1 MDFLVTGGAGFIG
14 SHLVHRLVE
23 LGHSVRVLDDLSSGK
38 RENLADVLS
47 KTDWIQGDMADPTTA
62 RRACRGV
69 DVVLHEAAVPSVP
82 KSVDDPQTSHRSNVE
97 GTFQLLLAARDEKVR
112 RFIYAGSSSAY
123 GESPTLPKVESMP
136 TDPLSPYAVQ
146 KLTGEFYCRAFAKCY
161 GLQTLTMR
169 YFNVFGPRQDPR
181 SQYAAAI
188 PAFVTAIL
196 HDRPPTVYGDG
207 EQTRDFTYIENVI
220 HANLLAAK
228 ARQTNGE
235 VINVACGGR
244 ISINQ
249 IIADI
254 NRYFGRNIKPS
265 YLPDRQGDIKHSAA
279 DISLARRVIGYE
291 PVVSTLE
298 GLKLTMDWY
307 AERIAN

>member
-47 KTDWIQGDMADPTTA
+47 KTDWIQGDMADPATA

-196 HDRPPTVYGDG
+196 QDRPPTVYGDG

-254 NRYFGRNIKPS
+254 NRYFGKNIKPS

-307 AERIAN
+307 AEKIAN

>member
-38 RENLADVLS
+38 RENLVDVLS
-47 KTDWIQGDMADPTTA
+47 KTDWIQGDMAEPAIA

-82 KSVDDPQTSHRSNVE
+82 KSVDDPATSHRSNVE

-146 KLTGEFYCRAFAKCY
+146 KLTGEFYCRAFARCY

-196 HDRPPTVYGDG
+196 QNRAPTVYGDG

-228 ARQTNGE
+228 AERTNGE
-235 VINVACGGR
+235 VVNIACGGR

-254 NRYFGRNIKPS
+254 NRYFGKSIKPN
-265 YLPDRQGDIKHSAA
+265 YLPERQGDIKHSAA
-279 DISLARRVIGYE
+279 DISLARKVIGYQ
-291 PVVSTLE
+291 PIVSTLD
-298 GLKLTMDWY
+298 GLKRTMDWY
-307 AERIAN
+307 AARIAI

>member
-38 RENLADVLS
+38 RENLVDVLS
-47 KTDWIQGDMADPTTA
+47 KTDWIQGDMADPAIA

-82 KSVDDPQTSHRSNVE
+82 KSVDDPATSHRSNVE

-146 KLTGEFYCRAFAKCY
+146 KLTGEFYCRAFARCY

-196 HDRPPTVYGDG
+196 QNRAPTVYGDG

-228 ARQTNGE
+228 AERTNGE
-235 VINVACGGR
+235 VVNIACGGR

-254 NRYFGRNIKPS
+254 NRYFGKSIKPN
-265 YLPDRQGDIKHSAA
+265 YLPERQGDIKHSAA
-279 DISLARRVIGYE
+279 DISLARKVIGYQ
-291 PVVSTLE
+291 PIVSTLD
-298 GLKLTMDWY
+298 GLKRTMDWY
-307 AERIAN
+307 AARIAI

>member
-23 LGHSVRVLDDLSSGK
+23 LRHSVRVLDDLSSGK

-47 KTDWIQGDMADPTTA
+47 KTDWIQGDMADPATA

-196 HDRPPTVYGDG
+196 QDRPPTVYGDG

-254 NRYFGRNIKPS
+254 NRYFGKNIKPS

>member
-14 SHLVHRLVE
+14 SHLVHRLAE
-23 LGHSVRVLDDLSSGK
+23 LGHSVRVLDNLSSGK

-47 KTDWIQGDMADPTTA
+47 KTDWIQGDMADPATA

-82 KSVDDPQTSHRSNVE
+82 KSVDDPVTSHRSNVE

-146 KLTGEFYCRAFAKCY
+146 KLTGEFYCRAFSKCY

-181 SQYAAAI
+181 SNYAAAI

-196 HDRPPTVYGDG
+196 HDRAPIVYGDG

-228 ARQTNGE
+228 AERTNGE

-254 NRYFGRNIKPS
+254 NRYFGRNIKPN
-265 YLPDRQGDIKHSAA
+265 YLPERQGDIKHSAA

-298 GLKLTMDWY
+298 GLKMTMDWY